1 MQNNTEC
8 QGNGVE
14 YSDMDRAIVLASRL
28 QHSAFDVQR
37 STFDV
42 PPISPAFDELQATQ
56 ARANLIEFTKTFFGL
71 DADCA
76 FPPDNLPA

>member
-14 YSDMDRAIVLASRL
+14 CQDAGEAKIRASHPLDVECSMLDVGCFPTASEL
-28 QHSAFDVQR
+28 ENS
-37 STFDV
+37 
-42 PPISPAFDELQATQ
+42 PIPPAFDELQATQ
-56 ARANLIEFTKTFFGL
+56 ARANLIAFTKIFFGL

-76 FPPDNLPA
+76 